1 MANLTLEHYNQ
12 RAEEFWAGTRDH
24 DVSQNIAAMLHYI
37 AGETRFTVVDFGCG
51 PGRDLKVVAE
61 MAHAYS
67 GCEVWQQDFLK
78 LYLPDNYFDGVFA
91 NAALFLAY
99 QMGETK
105 PLRDFVKAGKSVPQ
119 AHVFVAGESIPMRV
133 LVADLLGDHHQ
144 QQEQRSRPH
153 RVASEAPPAAQAER
167 NAAWLV
173 AFARKGW
180 LKRNGRTRVPGV
192 VTNEMIKV
200 AIEEAAKTFKVPVS
214 AIYESNIRNL
224 LKKPPGRCAH

>member
-1 MANLTLEHYNQ
+1 MSARHERRDAPTLDDE
-12 RAEEFWAGTRDH
+12 RAAGPDLVFGLAIAIARLHGDNECAAAYRESDEEASSAWQADPEFGNA
-24 DVSQNIAAMLHYI
+24 LH
-37 AGETRFTVVDFGCG
+37 
-51 PGRDLKVVAE
+51 
-61 MAHAYS
+61 
-67 GCEVWQQDFLK
+67 
-78 LYLPDNYFDGVFA
+78 
-91 NAALFLAY
+91 LAY

-119 AHVFVAGESIPMRV
+119 VHVFVAGKSIPMRV
-133 LVADLLGDHHQ
+133 LVAGLLGDHQ
-144 QQEQRSRPH
+144 QQEEQRSRPH
-153 RVASEAPPAAQAER
+153 RVASEAPAAAQAER

-180 LKRNGRTRVPGV
+180 LKRNGRKRVPGV

-224 LKKPPGRCAH
+224 LKNSQVVVRN